1 MSCDRDIC
9 ATNEYNGIGCDEC
22 CVSYDTAVQRE
33 QDAYD
38 SGFGKA
44 IESVLE
50 IIDEIEHDMG
60 HTALIGND
68 NKFAGVL
75 CNSREFR
82 DRVLALKGGEYEDA
96 GNDSCQRAICRKRQ
110 TVKDIV
116 AWVEPG
122 DLQAKGVNR
131 DDR

>member
-44 IESVLE
+44 IECVLE
-50 IIDEIEHDMG
+50 IIDTVNDDLVFG
-60 HTALIGND
+60 TRAKGVALSI
-68 NKFAGVL
+68 K
-75 CNSREFR
+75 EK
-82 DRVLALKGGEYEDA
+82 VLALQGGKE
-96 GNDSCQRAICRKRQ
+96 
-110 TVKDIV
+110 
-116 AWVEPG
+116 
-122 DLQAKGVNR
+122 
-131 DDR
+131 

>member
-44 IESVLE
+44 IEDVLE
-50 IIDEIEHDMG
+50 IIDTVNDDLVFG
-60 HTALIGND
+60 TRAKGVALSI
-68 NKFAGVL
+68 K
-75 CNSREFR
+75 EK
-82 DRVLALKGGEYEDA
+82 VLALQGGEQ
-96 GNDSCQRAICRKRQ
+96 G
-110 TVKDIV
+110 
-116 AWVEPG
+116 
-122 DLQAKGVNR
+122 
-131 DDR
+131 